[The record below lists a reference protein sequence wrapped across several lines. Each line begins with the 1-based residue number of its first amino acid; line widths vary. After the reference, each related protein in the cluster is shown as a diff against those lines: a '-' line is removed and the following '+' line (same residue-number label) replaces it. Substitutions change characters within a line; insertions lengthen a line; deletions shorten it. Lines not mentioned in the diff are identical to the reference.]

1 MIDRIKEVIKRQ
13 VNIEVEIEEDVD
25 LNVYGIDSLAKVQ
38 LLVELEEVFGIEFE
52 EDDINQDNFNNVMSI
67 KNIISKYIE
76 K

>member
-25 LNVYGIDSLAKVQ
+25 LNVYGIDSLAKVH